1 MAALG
6 QCTFLI
12 DFLGFAFLVLC
23 LFLLLLFLFL
33 FFNKKVIFSIFV
45 FFLFFQFF
53 FFLIFSFFC
62 FLFYYFFYFIFLFF
76 TFKMFFLVVMGHHKV
91 EANVLR
97 INPLS
102 ANLTKWSNTLK
113 QFVFY
118 HFLVLG
124 INGSILSIYHLFAH

>member
-12 DFLGFAFLVLC
+12 DFLGFVFLFLC

-53 FFLIFSFFC
+53 FFSFFFFF
-62 FLFYYFFYFIFLFF
+62 FLFYYFFYFVFYFLLL
-76 TFKMFFLVVMGHHKV
+76 KCFFLVVMGHHRV

>member
-12 DFLGFAFLVLC
+12 DFLGFVFLFLC

-53 FFLIFSFFC
+53 FFFFFLFF
-62 FLFYYFFYFIFLFF
+62 FLFYYFFYFVFYFLLL
-76 TFKMFFLVVMGHHKV
+76 KCFFLVVMGHHRV

>member
-12 DFLGFAFLVLC
+12 DFLGFVFLFLC

-53 FFLIFSFFC
+53 FFNFFFFFVFC
-62 FLFYYFFYFIFLFF
+62 FTIFFILFFYFLLL
-76 TFKMFFLVVMGHHKV
+76 KCFFLVVMGHHKV

>member
-1 MAALG
+1 
-6 QCTFLI
+6 
-12 DFLGFAFLVLC
+12 
-23 LFLLLLFLFL
+23 
-33 FFNKKVIFSIFV
+33 
-45 FFLFFQFF
+45 
-53 FFLIFSFFC
+53 
-62 FLFYYFFYFIFLFF
+62 
-76 TFKMFFLVVMGHHKV
+76 MGHHKV

-124 INGSILSIYHLFAH
+124 INGSILSIYHLFAHYCYRMISKISSSLMDHSRIWATNLKDEFQF